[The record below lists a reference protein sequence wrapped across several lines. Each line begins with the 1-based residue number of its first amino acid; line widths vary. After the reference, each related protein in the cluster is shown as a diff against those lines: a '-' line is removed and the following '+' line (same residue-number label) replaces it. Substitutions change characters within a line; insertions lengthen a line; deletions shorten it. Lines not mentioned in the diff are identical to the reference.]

1 MVLRLSCLASVA
13 FAALSLSAP
22 ALAQVNQTSPNPTS
36 PTPTPPN
43 PAVAN
48 NATLNDTVPVTNA
61 VQPAAQDDEVIL
73 KADQFEE
80 NRDTSVITA
89 SGNVEIRIGAR
100 SLKAD
105 KVVYDRA
112 NETVRAQ
119 GHVQITDDSGQV
131 QFADEIEADQ
141 DFRNGFA
148 TRFSARM
155 GQNGVVTA
163 SSAVRSDGTRN
174 SLEQVIFTNCPICE
188 EKGSDPTWALR
199 ARRATLDQ
207 TDQMISYQDAV
218 LELGG
223 VPVLYIPWFAH
234 PDPNS
239 ERRSGLLIPDAGV
252 SSRLGAFY
260 EQPYLFV
267 LSPSEDV
274 VVAPMLSTNVNPLV
288 KVDYRRRFFSGLV
301 EAQGS
306 FTHEQEFNSDGDKFG
321 DDTWRSHLYAV
332 GKFDISKEWQWGF
345 GVESQ
350 TDDLYDLRYDIDG
363 ENELR
368 GLIASQPRQLLTQLY
383 TTIQQPDFY
392 FEAGTFL
399 FQGLRATDI
408 DSQIPTVAPSLFTQK
423 IFDLGEAGQITTDFS
438 AVALFRNDVQLLP
451 TGQAPG
457 GPLPTTRPA
466 LDTARATASVEYG
479 SQFIFGPGL
488 VFEPFASGRGD
499 VYRIDDGGGAGAQD
513 LTRFLGVAGG
523 QISYP
528 LISRSPGMD
537 IIIEPIV
544 MAAYG
549 TPDANNPIIPNE
561 DSLVFEADETNL
573 FKPSAVT
580 NYDLWEG
587 GARAAVGVNA
597 TAQIGKDFELSAL
610 VGRRWREDADPAFN
624 QLSNLSGENSDYVAS
639 VRADLAKVVDVGA
652 RFRMND
658 DLSINRIDIDAGV
671 NIWAIRGDARYFKV
685 SETPTGAEDEGI
697 VWNGSLSFD
706 NHWAAVVRNARNIT
720 QNDDI
725 KLSLGIRYQDDCSY
739 FLLAYERSGGRDR
752 TLGPSEAIR
761 FTFALTG
768 LGGGAD
774 GNRY

>member
-22 ALAQVNQTSPNPTS
+22 ALAQETQTS
-36 PTPTPPN
+36 PTPAPPSPTP
-43 PAVAN
+43 AN
-48 NATLNDTVPVTNA
+48 QTVRTTTAAQPV
-61 VQPAAQDDEVIL
+61 AQDDEVIL

-80 NRDTSVITA
+80 NRDTSVVTA
-89 SGNVEIRIGAR
+89 SGNVEIRVGQR
-100 SLKAD
+100 TMKAD
-105 KVVYDRA
+105 RVIYDRA
-112 NETVRAQ
+112 TETVRAQ
-119 GHVQITDDSGQV
+119 GHVQITDESGQV

-155 GQNGVVTA
+155 GGKKGQQEGLVTA
-163 SSAVRSDGTRN
+163 SSAVRTDGVRN

-188 EKGSDPTWALR
+188 EKGTDPTWALR

-207 TDQMISYQDAV
+207 NDQMISYQDAV
-218 LELGG
+218 LEVAGI
-223 VPVLYIPWFAH
+223 PVLYIPWFAH

-239 ERRSGLLIPDAGV
+239 ERRSGLLIPDIGV

-267 LSPSEDV
+267 VSPSEDV
-274 VVAPMLSTNVNPLV
+274 VVAPMVSTDVNPLV
-288 KVDYRRRFFSGLV
+288 KVDYRRRFFSGFV

-306 FTHEQEFNSDGDKFG
+306 FTHEQDFDSDGNKFG
-321 DDTWRSHLYAV
+321 DDTWRSHLYAS
-332 GKFDISKEWQWGF
+332 GRFDINKDWQWGF

-363 ENELR
+363 ENDLR

-383 TTIQQPDFY
+383 TTAQQPDFY
-392 FEAGTFL
+392 FEAGTFM
-399 FQGLRATDI
+399 FQGLRATDV
-408 DSQIPTVAPSLFTQK
+408 DSQIPTVAPSLFMQK
-423 IFDLGEAGQITTDFS
+423 VFDLGATGQITTDFS
-438 AVALFRNDVQLLP
+438 AVGLFRNDVQQLP
-451 TGQAPG
+451 TGQPVG
-457 GPLPTTRPA
+457 GPLPTSRPA
-466 LDTARATASVEYG
+466 LDTARATVSAEYG

-488 VFEPFASGRGD
+488 VFEPYASARGD
-499 VYRIDDGGGAGAQD
+499 IYRIDDGGAAGAQD
-513 LTRFLGVAGG
+513 LSRFLGVAGG

-537 IIIEPIV
+537 IIVEPIV

-549 TPDANNPIIPNE
+549 TPDANDPIIPNE
-561 DSLVFEADETNL
+561 DSLVFESDETNL

-587 GARAAVGVNA
+587 GARGAVGVNA
-597 TAQIGKDFELSAL
+597 TAQVGKDFEFSAL
-610 VGRRWREDADPAFN
+610 VGRRWREQADPSFN
-624 QLSNLSGENSDYVAS
+624 QLSNLSQKNSDYVAA
-639 VRADLAKVVDVGA
+639 VKADLAKVVEVGA

-658 DLSINRIDIDAGV
+658 DLSVNRVDVNAGV
-671 NIWAIRGDARYFKV
+671 NVWRVKGDARYFKV
-685 SETPTGAEDEGI
+685 SETPSGAPDEGV
-697 VWNGSLSFD
+697 VWNASFAVD
-706 NHWAAVVRNARNIT
+706 DHWAAVVRQARNIA
-720 QNDDI
+720 QNEDI
-725 KLSLGIRYQDDCSY
+725 KLSLGVRYQDDCSY

>member
-22 ALAQVNQTSPNPTS
+22 ASAQQTETSPN
-36 PTPTPPN
+36 PTPPN
-43 PAVAN
+43 PAPADA
-48 NATLNDTVPVTNA
+48 ATSSQTVQTTT
-61 VQPAAQDDEVIL
+61 AAQPVAQDNEVIL

-89 SGNVEIRIGAR
+89 SGNVEIRVGAR
-100 SLKAD
+100 TLKAD
-105 KVVYDRA
+105 KVIYDRA
-112 NETVRAQ
+112 TETVRAQ

-131 QFADEIEADQ
+131 QFADEIEADE

-163 SSAVRSDGTRN
+163 SSAIRSDGTRN

-207 TDQMISYQDAV
+207 NDQMISYQDAV

-223 VPVLYIPWFAH
+223 LPVLYIPWFAH

-260 EQPYLFV
+260 EQPYLYV
-267 LSPSEDV
+267 VSPSEDV
-274 VVAPMLSTNVNPLV
+274 IVAPMLMTNVNPLV
-288 KVDYRRRFFSGLV
+288 KVEYRRRFFSGFV

-321 DDTWRSHLYAV
+321 DETWRSHLYAV
-332 GKFDISKEWQWGF
+332 GKFDINKEWQWGF
-345 GVESQ
+345 GIESQ

-363 ENELR
+363 ENDLR

-383 TTIQQPDFY
+383 TTAQQPDFY

-399 FQGLRATDI
+399 FQGLRASDI

-423 IFDLGEAGQITTDFS
+423 VFDLGAAGQIATDFS
-438 AVALFRNDVQLLP
+438 AVALFRNDVQQLP
-451 TGQAPG
+451 TGQPPG
-457 GPLPTTRPA
+457 GPLPTSFPV
-466 LDTARATASVEYG
+466 LDTARATASAEYG

-499 VYRIDDGGGAGAQD
+499 IYRVDDGTAAGAQD

-624 QLSNLSGENSDYVAS
+624 QLSNLSGENSDYVAA

-658 DLSINRIDIDAGV
+658 DLSINRIDVDAGV

-685 SETPTGAEDEGI
+685 AETPTGAEDEGI
-697 VWNGSLSFD
+697 VWNGSLAFD
-706 NHWAAVVRNARNIT
+706 NHWAAVVQQARNIT

-725 KLSLGIRYQDDCSY
+725 KLSLGVRYQDECSY

-774 GNRY
+774 GKRY